1 MPSRLRD
8 KLTFAN
14 VVSFLALFVALGG
27 FAVAAAQLK
36 KNSVGTNQLKKNAV
50 VTSKIKNN
58 AVTDTKLEN
67 GSVTGEKVKS
77 GSLTGTQVNSSTLG
91 TVPSATHAGSADSA
105 TDSAKLEGHGASEF
119 GAVLSGQTSGVPP
132 IPGKST
138 TVSRI
143 FGPVSGVAGPTE
155 DPAIHETL
163 SPDISLL
170 ASHLSVRLTNGG
182 PGAGSF
188 VVIGLSVN
196 GSSTGFGCQISGAQ
210 TSCTNSGSSSP
221 IEPGSTLALEINEA
235 AFGSAP
241 IPGESVLTGFQLTP

>member
-1 MPSRLRD
+1 
-8 KLTFAN
+8 
-14 VVSFLALFVALGG
+14 VFLLLGG
-27 FAVAAAQLK
+27 GALAASSLS
-36 KNSVGTNQLKKNAV
+36 KNSVGTNQLKKNSV
-50 VTSKIKNN
+50 VTSKIR
-58 AVTDTKLEN
+58 N

-77 GSLTGTQVNSSTLG
+77 GSLSGTQVNVLTLG
-91 TVPSATHAGSADSA
+91 TVPSAKHAESADSA
-105 TDSAKLEGHGASEF
+105 TDSAKLEGHAASEF

-138 TVSRI
+138 TVSRL

-155 DPAIHETL
+155 GPAIHESL

-170 ASHLSVRLTNGG
+170 ANHLSVRLTNGG

-188 VVIGLSVN
+188 VVIGLNVN
-196 GSSTGFGCQISGAQ
+196 GSNAGIDCQLTGAQ
-210 TSCTNSGSSSP
+210 TSCANAGSSSP

-241 IPGESVLTGFQLTP
+241 IPEESVLTGFQLSP

>member
-1 MPSRLRD
+1 MKRLHG
-8 KLTFAN
+8 KLTYAN
-14 VVSFLALFVALGG
+14 VMSTLCFFMLLGG
-27 FAVAAAQLK
+27 GAYAATKLA
-36 KNSVGTNQLKKNAV
+36 KNSVGTKQLKKNAV
-50 VTSKIKNN
+50 VTSKIKNGT
-58 AVTDTKLEN
+58 VTGAKIAN
-67 GSVTGEKVKS
+67 GAISGEKVQG
-77 GSLTGTQVNSSTLG
+77 GSLTGTQINASTLG

-119 GAVLSGQTSGVPP
+119 GAVLSGQTSGVPS

-155 DPAIHETL
+155 DPALHETL
-163 SPDISLL
+163 SPDISLF

-182 PGAGSF
+182 PGLGSS
-188 VVIGLSVN
+188 VIVGLSVN
-196 GSSTGFGCQISGAQ
+196 GSSARVACQMTGAQ
-210 TSCTNSGSSSP
+210 TSCTDSVDFSP

-241 IPGESVLTGFQLTP
+241 IPEESVLTGFQLTP